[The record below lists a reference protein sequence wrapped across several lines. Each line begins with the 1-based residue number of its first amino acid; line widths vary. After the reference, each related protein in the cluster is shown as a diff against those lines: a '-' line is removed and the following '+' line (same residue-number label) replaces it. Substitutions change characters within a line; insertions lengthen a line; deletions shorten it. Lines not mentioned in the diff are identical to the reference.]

1 MIYCSFYLHIFKRM
15 HCIYLHI
22 FLSLATHTQ
31 LEAQLSDAFK
41 EDVED
46 EAGFI
51 SLSVNST
58 NSDSDS
64 DEEEGPRK
72 EGGVMSPD
80 TPPIREH
87 LNPLSSL
94 ETSII
99 SIDLGASS
107 IMMHSSVMDVEVRNG
122 LIFCCNGCIVCC
134 NRCIVCCMD
143 Q

>member
-1 MIYCSFYLHIFKRM
+1 MQDIIYMY
-15 HCIYLHI
+15 
-22 FLSLATHTQ
+22 FLSIATHTQ

-41 EDVED
+41 EDLED

-51 SLSVNST
+51 SLTVNSV

-64 DEEEGPRK
+64 DDDEGSRK

-87 LNPLSSL
+87 LNPLGSL

-99 SIDLGASS
+99 SVDLGTSS

-122 LIFCCNGCIVCC
+122 LIVCC